1 MNDIKKHEISLI
13 VQIALLM
20 VIVRHGISIVTNLF
34 YLTYLYD
41 TLAPYFNI
49 AISSVMIYNMIL
61 LLQKKSLGV
70 YLFVTVQFISVSLHT
85 MIDNDIAL
93 HTFVAFL
100 TCGVMFLLLQ
110 IRTDGV
116 SAWKVITSDE
126 KKEKVESKDSDKA

>member
-49 AISSVMIYNMIL
+49 AISSVMIY
-61 LLQKKSLGV
+61 
-70 YLFVTVQFISVSLHT
+70 T
-85 MIDNDIAL
+85 
-93 HTFVAFL
+93 
-100 TCGVMFLLLQ
+100 
-110 IRTDGV
+110 
-116 SAWKVITSDE
+116 
-126 KKEKVESKDSDKA
+126 